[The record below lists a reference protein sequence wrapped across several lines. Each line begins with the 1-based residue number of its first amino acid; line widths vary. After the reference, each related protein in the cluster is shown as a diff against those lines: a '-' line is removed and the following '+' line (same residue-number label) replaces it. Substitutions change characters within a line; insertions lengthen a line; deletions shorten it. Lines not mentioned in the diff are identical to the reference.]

1 MGNISSNSYVEYWNN
16 DDRTKTLSIK
26 EYLNEI
32 KPYLKE
38 IINNIKKSD
47 TLKIQLT
54 IAINLISSEDTDKNR
69 IMDSKNDNVEIMTC
83 DKAHEAI
90 EKRFESLLFRY
101 QIGLKTSIKVVISS
115 SIASVYC
122 TANIIK

>member
-83 DKAHEAI
+83 DKALEAI